1 MNYVWLDCDPGH
13 DDATAI
19 LLAIHCP
26 NIHLLGVST
35 VHGNATADN
44 TKINASRCLYAFAA
58 PESVKVY
65 GGATRP
71 LLRPARHDPEI
82 HGPDGLGGV
91 EGLPS
96 VESGSVR
103 ERIESRPAI
112 EAIASAIRQTWN
124 GGAGAKVTLVASGPL
139 TNIAL
144 FVSVY
149 TDLFDAIERIVFMGG
164 GIGVGNRSAV
174 AEFNILCDPEAAQIV
189 LDTPIPKAMIPL
201 NVTHKAIVTDS
212 LHANLINPTS
222 TTHGAPS
229 GLPSSRLRHT
239 LSTLISFF
247 RETYKSTF
255 GFSDGPPLH
264 DALTIAYVCRP
275 DLFTRR
281 RYRVDVELSGVHTA
295 GQTVADVWEY
305 LKGDDTWGR
314 SGKNCEVATDL
325 DIAAFFE
332 LFFDCVANCDEVSPL
347 NRQRIN

>member
-1 MNYVWLDCDPGH
+1 MNYIWLDCDPV
-13 DDATAI
+13 DMTMP
-19 LLAIHCP
+19 LPSYWRIHCP

-35 VHGNATADN
+35 VHGNATAEN
-44 TKINASRCLYAFAA
+44 TKCNASRCLYAFAA
-58 PESVKVY
+58 PETVKVY

-71 LLRPARHDPEI
+71 LLRPERHDPEI

-96 VESGSVR
+96 AESGSVR

-164 GIGVGNRSAV
+164 GIGIGNRSAV
-174 AEFNILCDPEAAQIV
+174 AAEAAQIV
-189 LDTPIPKAMIPL
+189 LDAPIPKAMIPL
-201 NVTHKAIVTDS
+201 NITHKAIVTDT
-212 LHANLINPTS
+212 LHANLINPTP
-222 TTHGAPS
+222 TTHEVPS
-229 GLPSSRLRHT
+229 GVASSQLRHT
-239 LSTLISFF
+239 LSTLISYF

-255 GFSDGPPLH
+255 GFLDGPPLH
-264 DALTIAYVCRP
+264 DALTIAYVCQP
-275 DLFTRR
+275 DLFTRQ

-305 LKGDDTWGR
+305 SRADDTWGR
-314 SGKNCEVATDL
+314 TGKNCEVATDL
-325 DIAAFFE
+325 NIAAFFE
-332 LFFDCVANCDEVSPL
+332 LFFDCVAKCDRVSPL
-347 NRQRIN
+347 NH

>member
-1 MNYVWLDCDPGH
+1 MNHVWLDCDPGH

-35 VHGNATADN
+35 VHGNTTAEN
-44 TKINASRCLYAFAA
+44 TKDNASRCLYAFAA
-58 PESVKVY
+58 PDTVKVY

-96 VESGSVR
+96 AESGSVR
-103 ERIESRPAI
+103 ERIETRPAI
-112 EAIASAIRQTWN
+112 EAIASAIRQTWD

-139 TNIAL
+139 TNVAL
-144 FVSVY
+144 LVSVY
-149 TDLFDAIERIVFMGG
+149 PDLFDAIERIVFMGG

-189 LDTPIPKAMIPL
+189 LDAPIPKAMIPL
-201 NVTHKAIVTDS
+201 NVTHKAIVTDT
-212 LHANLINPTS
+212 LHANLINSAAPTRA
-222 TTHGAPS
+222 HEAPS
-229 GLPSSRLRHT
+229 GGVASSRLRHT

-247 RETYKSTF
+247 GETYKSTF
-255 GFSDGPPLH
+255 GFQDGPPLH

-281 RYRVDVELSGVHTA
+281 RYRVDVELSGTHTA
-295 GQTVADVWEY
+295 GQTVADVWGY
-305 LKGDDTWGR
+305 SKGDDTWGR
-314 SGKNCEVATDL
+314 TGRNCEVATNL
-325 DIAAFFE
+325 DIAGFFE
-332 LFFDCVANCDEVSPL
+332 LFFDCVARCDGVSPL
-347 NRQRIN
+347 NR